1 MLHRAEKVCRGR
13 SRFAASRELPPDGG
27 SGALGSLAGQK
38 KYAEAEPLLLSGY
51 DGMNQQHPAAST
63 TSRFTPDQAGEAVVT
78 LYQDWGNRDKVA
90 EWKTNSK
97 RQKPP
102 QTGNV
107 RELA

>member
-1 MLHRAEKVCRGR
+1 MPRPKPFCGKPRTP
-13 SRFAASRELPPDGG
+13 SRRRLRCPGK
-27 SGALGSLAGQK
+27 LAGQK

-78 LYQDWGNRDKVA
+78 LYQDWGKRDKVA